1 MATTKGPVLVIAAT
15 GQQGRATTGQLL
27 QRGWEV
33 RAFVRDLEAPA
44 ATKLRDAGANLIE
57 GDLDEPASVQAAM
70 TGAYGVFMML
80 TPMSGVHITT
90 EGIAA
95 EIRWGTTI
103 VDLAAELSMA
113 HLVYSSLRGAG
124 QNAGVDYYAAK
135 EAIEARI
142 HQTGIPATILRP
154 TFFMDNLQ
162 AFNRPVLDDNGGLVV
177 NLAVRSDIPVS
188 LVSTADIGAFAA
200 IAFDRPAAFIGR
212 TVELAGDYFTPP
224 EIAEVIGRHA
234 GLPARSH
241 HVPVAQVK
249 AFDEHIGQMFA
260 HFNDDPDGPLDIAS
274 LRAEHPGPDGSR
286 DLAAQRPVAAVDPL
300 RPVSSAWRPSRTPHP
315 VFRPDTARKYRRAC
329 PLSPPANRVRRAA
342 ASTRRGYGR
351 PLHRGNHRVVC
362 LAPHGRPRFG
372 DDRRRPGAR
381 DGAVPGRGRVRERQ
395 PGLCGP
401 GGSP

>member
-1 MATTKGPVLVIAAT
+1 MATTKGPVLVIGAT
-15 GQQGRATTGQLL
+15 GQQGRATIGQLL

-33 RAFVRDLEAPA
+33 RAFVRDLESPA

-57 GDLDEPASVQAAM
+57 GDLDEPASVRAAM

-95 EIRWGTTI
+95 ETRWGTAV
-103 VDLAAELSMA
+103 VDLAAELSVA

-142 HQTGIPATILRP
+142 HETGIPATILRP

-162 AFNRPVLDDNGGLVV
+162 AFNRPVLDDNGELVV

-212 TVELAGDYFTPP
+212 TVELAGDYLTPP
-224 EIAEVIGRHA
+224 EIAEIIGRHA

-241 HVPVAQVK
+241 QVPVAQVK
-249 AFDEHIGQMFA
+249 AFDEHVGQMFA
-260 HFNDDPDGPLDIAS
+260 YFNDDPDGPLDIAS
-274 LRAEHPGPDGSR
+274 LRAEHPGLM
-286 DLAAQRPVAAVDPL
+286 DLATWLHSVQ
-300 RPVSSAWRPSRTPHP
+300 WRP
-315 VFRPDTARKYRRAC
+315 
-329 PLSPPANRVRRAA
+329 
-342 ASTRRGYGR
+342 
-351 PLHRGNHRVVC
+351 
-362 LAPHGRPRFG
+362 
-372 DDRRRPGAR
+372 
-381 DGAVPGRGRVRERQ
+381 
-395 PGLCGP
+395 
-401 GGSP
+401 